1 MPSLPWHA
9 IDTVLLDMDG
19 TLLDLHYDN
28 HFWMEHLPQRY
39 AELHGVSRAMAE
51 MELQP
56 LFERNAGQLQ
66 WYCLDFWSAEL
77 KLPVRELKLETAHLI
92 ALRPDA
98 DTFLAAIKQAG
109 KRVILITNAHR
120 DSLSL
125 KLERIELA
133 PYFERL
139 ISSHDYGLAKENPQF
154 WDALQADIGFD
165 PTRSL
170 FIDDTLPILRS
181 AKAYGVNHLLAVKE
195 PDSKKGAKDTG
206 EFEAV
211 DNYRDLIA
219 RYHMLVC
226 VLLRN
231 TQCLPWVDLVRV
243 RQQRLV
249 RLENLV
255 VLVGVAIHRQGN
267 RAQRVALFHHDK
279 TCRRNH
285 RAGDRNLV
293 LHASNPSNIA
303 RCQNDFFFLFLAGH
317 FTADRH
323 LVTVDGGVHVRVAQ
337 PHIFNMLFQIITG
350 VGITG
355 CQQLDQLLAS
365 FLNKAKNAHSAL
377 SLVFEFQMP
386 KTRPVLRIWVPGRPK
401 T

>member
-1 MPSLPWHA
+1 MPSLPWRD

-28 HFWMEHLPQRY
+28 HFWMEHLPERY
-39 AELHGVSRAMAE
+39 AQLHGISRAMAE
-51 MELQP
+51 LEMQP

-66 WYCLDFWSAEL
+66 WYCLDFWSTEL

-139 ISSHDYGLAKENPQF
+139 ISSHDYGFAKEHPQF

-165 PTRSL
+165 PKRSL

-181 AKAYGVNHLLAVKE
+181 ARDFGVAHLLAVSQ
-195 PDSKKGAKDTG
+195 PDSRKGPKDTG

-211 DNYRDLIA
+211 GDYRELI
-219 RYHMLVC
+219 
-226 VLLRN
+226 
-231 TQCLPWVDLVRV
+231 
-243 RQQRLV
+243 
-249 RLENLV
+249 
-255 VLVGVAIHRQGN
+255 QG
-267 RAQRVALFHHDK
+267 L
-279 TCRRNH
+279 
-285 RAGDRNLV
+285 
-293 LHASNPSNIA
+293 
-303 RCQNDFFFLFLAGH
+303 
-317 FTADRH
+317 
-323 LVTVDGGVHVRVAQ
+323 
-337 PHIFNMLFQIITG
+337 
-350 VGITG
+350 
-355 CQQLDQLLAS
+355 
-365 FLNKAKNAHSAL
+365 
-377 SLVFEFQMP
+377 
-386 KTRPVLRIWVPGRPK
+386 
-401 T
+401 